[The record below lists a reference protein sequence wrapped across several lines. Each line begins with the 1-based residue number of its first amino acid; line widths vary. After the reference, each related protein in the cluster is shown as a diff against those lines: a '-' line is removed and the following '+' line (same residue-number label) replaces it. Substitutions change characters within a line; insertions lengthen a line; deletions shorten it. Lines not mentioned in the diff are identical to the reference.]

1 MLSLR
6 LLGLFGLIV
15 VSSTIISLPG
25 HLWNGTDL
33 LELSH
38 TNATM
43 VRDDRDSTSN
53 ATSPDPNARRFT
65 TVIDNYP
72 DVKISGKSTFMNILK
87 TMIELSY
94 SDGTHVYAGGTFSF
108 PDYTNVKIRITSS
121 SSGLIYR
128 YAILGLYQ
136 AAQYLTTS
144 KMFICINVNLY
155 WSEGGVAALVGT
167 IKIFPDPLPDVE
179 SEKVLNLIGVGQRAE
194 TPSIIPDLA
203 NFTSLEDNETD
214 VADFTNAGKLS
225 IFLELQGQSLSI
237 PEVFMTLFLGLV
249 HIASFGTAHVVQDFE
264 VRDPF
269 PMTELVYKHYGAPR
283 TSPPFFDYHMAAR
296 ALGYIPKY
304 MFAQGRFEEV
314 IFVLEVGGTPVGIG
328 YLRKFSTTSSTASDK
343 VYGKEGPLV

>member
-15 VSSTIISLPG
+15 VNSTIISLPG
-25 HLWNGTDL
+25 HLRNGTDL

-38 TNATM
+38 TNATV
-43 VRDDRDSTSN
+43 VRDDHDSTSN
-53 ATSPDPNARRFT
+53 ATSPDPIARGFT

-72 DVKISGKSTFMNILK
+72 DVKISAKSTLMNILK

-94 SDGTHVYAGGTFSF
+94 SEGTHVYAGGTFSF
-108 PDYTNVKIRITSS
+108 PDYTNVKIRITPF

-128 YAILGLYQ
+128 YAILGLFQ

-155 WSEGGVAALVGT
+155 WSEGGVAALVST
-167 IKIFPDPLPDVE
+167 IKIFPDPLPDVVE
-179 SEKVLNLIGVGQRAE
+179 SEKVQNPIGVGQRAE

-214 VADFTNAGKLS
+214 VAAFTNAGKLS

-237 PEVFMTLFLGLV
+237 PEVFITLFLGLV

-269 PMTELVYKHYGAPR
+269 TMTELVYKHYGAPR

-304 MFAQGRFEEV
+304 MFAQRRFEEV
-314 IFVLEVGGTPVGIG
+314 VFVLEVGDTPVGIG

-343 VYGKEGPLV
+343 V